1 MRDYIL
7 RRVLLV
13 IPSVFVLTVLVFGMV
28 RLLPGDVVDTIAAQ
42 LSGGRG
48 GEIDPALK
56 ERIRKDLG
64 LDRPIYIQYFVW
76 ISEIVRGDLG
86 ASLLT
91 KIDIVEDIKRRF
103 PITFELVIF
112 TLVLMVV
119 WGLSIGIFSAVRQD
133 SWMDYVLRSV
143 AILGLS
149 VPFFW
154 TAVLLLL
161 FGSLWF
167 NWSPPWGVNEFFDD
181 PWLNIQ
187 QFFFPAMILAVS
199 QGSQVARMTRA
210 TVLEVMRQDYIRTAR
225 AKGLVDRAI
234 LMRHALKNAMIP
246 VVSLIGIN
254 FAFALGGTVVLE
266 QIWGLPGMGQ
276 LMLAAIKQ
284 RDYPVIQAVILF
296 TGTLVMII
304 NLLVDL
310 SYGWL
315 NPRIR
320 YR

>member
-13 IPSVFVLTVLVFGMV
+13 IPSVFVLTLLVFGMV

-56 ERIRKDLG
+56 ERIRQDLG

-76 ISEIVRGDLG
+76 VSEIVRGDLG

-119 WGLSIGIFSAVRQD
+119 WGLAIGIFSAVRQD

-187 QFFFPAMILAVS
+187 QFFFPAVILAIS

-234 LMRHALKNAMIP
+234 LVRHALKNAMIP

-284 RDYPVIQAVILF
+284 RDYPVIQGVILF

>member
-56 ERIRKDLG
+56 ERIRQDLG

-76 ISEIVRGDLG
+76 VSEIVRGDLG

-234 LMRHALKNAMIP
+234 LVRHALKNAMIP

-284 RDYPVIQAVILF
+284 RDYPVIQGVILF

>member
-13 IPSVFVLTVLVFGMV
+13 IPSVFVLTLLVFGMV

-64 LDRPIYIQYFVW
+64 LDQPIYIQYFVW

-112 TLVLMVV
+112 TLVLMVL
-119 WGLSIGIFSAVRQD
+119 WGLSIGIFSAIRQD

-187 QFFFPAMILAVS
+187 QFFFPAIILAVS

-284 RDYPVIQAVILF
+284 RDYPVIQGVILF

>member
-56 ERIRKDLG
+56 ERIRQDLG

-76 ISEIVRGDLG
+76 VSEIVRGDLG

-112 TLVLMVV
+112 TLVLMVL

-143 AILGLS
+143 AIIGLS

-187 QFFFPAMILAVS
+187 QFFFPAIILAVS

-234 LMRHALKNAMIP
+234 LVRHALKNAMIP

-284 RDYPVIQAVILF
+284 RDYPVIQGVILF